1 MRFLFFLSLV
11 LYLPYSWGGVNCGPN
26 LLRVWSQATGYACVP
41 KMIINTQDPAMCLP
55 QEFNLFQ
62 NFPGPLYQTKEMPWW
77 AYQGNL
83 HYPNLHYPG
92 PFAYPKIEAKYYPGT
107 GEVFAAKPNVYVE
120 SIHAEKKFEF
130 RFVSEGNLSF
140 LVTTPP
146 LERDNSWKG
155 KIVEK
160 DKFEVGGINYDYL
173 FYDIRLPRE
182 KMQFDHGLC
191 STREAAIEWMLG
203 DLKELK
209 FPAIALQ
216 DFEEHWRVKIPDY
229 PFYCIYPQYNRQLND
244 ALPVGITL
252 EQSSFT
258 RSLFILV
265 PHKKEIDVSDYH
277 EIPLPSQD
285 PARFRPS
292 VKILRENMFKEWG
305 VAFLGE

>member
-1 MRFLFFLSLV
+1 MRFLLYLGIF
-11 LYLPYSWGGVNCGPN
+11 LYLPYLWASVNCGPN
-26 LLRVWSQATGYACVP
+26 LLRVWSQTTGHACVP

-55 QEFNLFQ
+55 QELNLFQ

-92 PFAYPKIEAKYYPGT
+92 AFSYPKIEAKYYPGT
-107 GEVFAAKPNVYVE
+107 GEVFAAKPNVYIE
-120 SIHAEKKFEF
+120 SIHTEKKFEF
-130 RFVSEGNLSF
+130 RFVSEAKLSF

-155 KIVEK
+155 KIIEK

-244 ALPVGITL
+244 ALPVGIAL